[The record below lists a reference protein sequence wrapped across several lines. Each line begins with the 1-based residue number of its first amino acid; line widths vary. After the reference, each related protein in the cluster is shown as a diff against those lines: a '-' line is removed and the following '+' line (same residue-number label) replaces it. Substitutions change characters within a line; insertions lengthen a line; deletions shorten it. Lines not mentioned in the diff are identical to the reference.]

1 MAHRTDDHSDMTL
14 FKNRLWK
21 LMEDKHIYTTKA
33 LAKML
38 YSQQLVT
45 VKQKHSYDEPSK
57 IYSNAIGAIDKKI
70 QKHLNAD
77 TAEELQGEFVIA
89 YSTFFGCSS
98 DYLFG
103 FIDCQTHDI
112 QFIQNY
118 IGLSEDAINNLKFI
132 QKLNNGEIFL
142 FILSRLI
149 ENRDFS
155 INLMNEIN
163 NCFEKYYYYDS
174 KKKLSDAL
182 NAESGD
188 DIIKFSE
195 LLNSEEYKNVLSRKQ
210 IEELRDAKDSK
221 IYRTHVHFLNILD
234 SFLSNR
240 IKELNKAPDTN
251 QGMNRPPKV
260 RPKI

>member
-1 MAHRTDDHSDMTL
+1 MAHRSDDHSDMTL

-21 LMEDKHIYTTKA
+21 LMEEKHIYTTKE

-38 YSQQLVT
+38 YSQRLVT
-45 VKQKHSYDEPSK
+45 VKQKNSYDEPSK
-57 IYSNAIGAIDKKI
+57 IYGNAIGAIDKKI
-70 QKHLNAD
+70 QKHLNAN
-77 TAEELQGEFVIA
+77 TAKELQGEFVIA
-89 YSTFFGCSS
+89 YCTFFGCSS

-118 IGLSEDAINNLKFI
+118 IGLSEDAINDLKLI
-132 QKLNNGEIFL
+132 QNINKGDIYL

-155 INLMNEIN
+155 INLMSEIN
-163 NCFEKYYYYDS
+163 NCFEKFYYYDN

-188 DIIKFSE
+188 DIVKFFE
-195 LLNSEEYKNVLSRKQ
+195 LANSEKYKNILSRKQ

-221 IYRTHVHFLNILD
+221 VYRTQIHFLNILD
-234 SFLSNR
+234 SFLSER
-240 IKELNKAPDTN
+240 IKELNETPDTN
-251 QGMNRPPKV
+251 
-260 RPKI
+260 